1 MASFHPISCQKNMS
15 YEEMS
20 FENLVFFYKDE
31 LSKVRKG
38 VNASVVLS
46 KYDVKKLKKRV
57 LRLASRQ
64 EGGRRIALTKE
75 VEEIFEEP

>member
-1 MASFHPISCQKNMS
+1 MS

-20 FENLVFFYKDE
+20 FENLVFFYRDE

-38 VNASVVLS
+38 VNASEVLS
-46 KYDVKKLKKRV
+46 KYDVKKLKKKRI
-57 LRLASRQ
+57 LRLASSQ

-75 VEEIFEEP
+75 VEEILEDL